1 VIRAISTHNRAILA
15 AAAVT
20 ALGCGNEAAP
30 GVETSPPGAALPFHP
45 AERPASEPTGAAE
58 QSSATTEKS
67 GPCPA
72 DMETVEGRYCLAPEQ
87 RCVDPPDGPNG
98 GKNGANHCLRYA
110 EPSTCFEERRRPVRF
125 CMDRYEWPNQ
135 KGAMP
140 MVLVS
145 WEDARQICA
154 SVDKRLC
161 SEDEFNFACEGEAMR
176 PYVYGFARDTSRCNF
191 DKPYRERTFT
201 FLSWGFCLADP
212 DCREAFA
219 AIDQRMPAG
228 SMEGCRSEHGVFDL
242 NGNVN
247 EWVMI
252 PNNRAPHRS
261 GIKGG
266 WWGPVRNRCRPT
278 VTFHDEGD
286 FGYEV
291 GFRCCADIPS

>member
-1 VIRAISTHNRAILA
+1 VGALP
-15 AAAVT
+15 
-20 ALGCGNEAAP
+20 ALGCGHDAAPETSMPSAAAIPPGSEPAGAAANSEAA
-30 GVETSPPGAALPFHP
+30 TSPGNG
-45 AERPASEPTGAAE
+45 S
-58 QSSATTEKS
+58 EKS

-72 DMETVEGRYCLAPEQ
+72 DMELVEGRYCLAPEQ

-110 EPSTCFEERRRPVRF
+110 EPSTCFEDRRKPLRY
-125 CMDRYEWPNQ
+125 CMDRFEWPNQ

-161 SEDEFNFACEGEAMR
+161 SEEEFNFACEGEAMR

-219 AIDQRMPAG
+219 AIDQRLPSG
-228 SMEGCRSEHGVFDL
+228 SMEGCRSDDGVFDL

-252 PNNRAPHRS
+252 PGNRPPHRS

-291 GFRCCADIPS
+291 GFRCCADIP